1 MSNQQD
7 DCEQEIRDR
16 EIREALLKLHP
27 PLVEC
32 AQILPTS
39 EQRIRPQVISLAVLI
54 ERRYDLPRT
63 LLTRRERR
71 DGEIEGCISRY

>member
-1 MSNQQD
+1 MDNQQKV
-7 DCEQEIRDR
+7 RD
-16 EIREALLKLHP
+16 ALLKLHP

-32 AQILPTS
+32 ARLLPTS

-63 LLTRRERR
+63 LLTRHERR
-71 DGEIEGCISRY
+71 DGEIECCISRY

>member
-1 MSNQQD
+1 MSDQQK
-7 DCEQEIRDR
+7 
-16 EIREALLKLHP
+16 IREALLKLHP

-32 AQILPTS
+32 AQLLPTS

-54 ERRYDLPRT
+54 ERSYDLPRT

-71 DGEIEGCISRY
+71 DGKIEGCISRY

>member
-1 MSNQQD
+1 MADQQS
-7 DCEQEIRDR
+7 
-16 EIREALLKLHP
+16 IREALLKLHP

-32 AQILPTS
+32 ARLLPTS
-39 EQRIRPQVISLAVLI
+39 EHRIRPQVISLAVLI

-71 DGEIEGCISRY
+71 EDEIECCISKY

>member
-1 MSNQQD
+1 MADQQS
-7 DCEQEIRDR
+7 
-16 EIREALLKLHP
+16 IREALLKLHP

-32 AQILPTS
+32 ARLLPTS

-71 DGEIEGCISRY
+71 DGEIECCISRY

>member
-1 MSNQQD
+1 MSDQQK
-7 DCEQEIRDR
+7 
-16 EIREALLKLHP
+16 IREALLKLHP

-32 AQILPTS
+32 AQLLPTS

-54 ERRYDLPRT
+54 ERRYNLPRT

-71 DGEIEGCISRY
+71 DGEIEGCISPY

>member
-1 MSNQQD
+1 MSDQQK
-7 DCEQEIRDR
+7 
-16 EIREALLKLHP
+16 IREALLKLHP

-32 AQILPTS
+32 AQLLPTS

-71 DGEIEGCISRY
+71 DGGEIEGCISPY